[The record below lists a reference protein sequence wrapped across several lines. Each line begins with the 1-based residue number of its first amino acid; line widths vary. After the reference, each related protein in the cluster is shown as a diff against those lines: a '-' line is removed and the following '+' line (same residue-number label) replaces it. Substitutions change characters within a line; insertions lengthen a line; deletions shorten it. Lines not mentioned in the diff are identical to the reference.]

1 MDSTLVVSLIIAL
14 IGAIS
19 GILGGFLA
27 GKQQGRQQLELEH
40 RKWLLV
46 REDDLAKETRLAVA
60 DLTRKIASGIHEIVW
75 LAWKAKHFPR
85 QLTQKDILKYD
96 KESHGMI
103 PEIVGSLTIVSALNS
118 EIYDELVPLAHEYF
132 DLEGEMASAA
142 YAFQDSPKNAIDG
155 MAEVYEK
162 AEEANRKLEE
172 KVKGVFYGST
182 I

>member
-1 MDSTLVVSLIIAL
+1 VSEHCFSVGWGVLPSRRIGRNQNVDSTLVVSLIIAL

-46 REDDLAKETRLAVA
+46 REDDLAKEARLAVA

-75 LAWKAKHFPR
+75 LAWKAKYFPR

-96 KESHGMI
+96 A
-103 PEIVGSLTIVSALNS
+103 VSTTRPSQGRVWRRVLCERGGRGKHDGHTAR
-118 EIYDELVPLAHEYF
+118 YRATDEWRAHLSPCIGWF
-132 DLEGEMASAA
+132 ASRLPVAR
-142 YAFQDSPKNAIDG
+142 G
-155 MAEVYEK
+155 
-162 AEEANRKLEE
+162 
-172 KVKGVFYGST
+172 
-182 I
+182 